1 MATSN
6 ELRAWAYQLKRWAV
20 SVDTPKVREQMVQ
33 LAAELEHLAQCK
45 EVAERQLV

>member
-6 ELRAWAYQLKRWAV
+6 ELRAWAYQLKQWAL

-33 LAAELEHLAQCK
+33 LAALELLVSLGVAL
-45 EVAERQLV
+45 EVSLS

>member
-6 ELRAWAYQLKRWAV
+6 ELRAWAYQLRQWAL
-20 SVDTPKVREQMVQ
+20 SVDTPKVRD
-33 LAAELEHLAQCK
+33 QCK

>member
-6 ELRAWAYQLKRWAV
+6 ELRAWANQLKQWAL
-20 SVDTPKVREQMVQ
+20 SVDTPKVREQMVL